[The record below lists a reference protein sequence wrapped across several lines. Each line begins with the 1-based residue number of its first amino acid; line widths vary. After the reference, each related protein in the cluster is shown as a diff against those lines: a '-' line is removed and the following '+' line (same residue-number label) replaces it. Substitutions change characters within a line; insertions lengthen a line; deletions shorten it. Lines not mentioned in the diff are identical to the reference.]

1 MKKFSRNVTPPASL
15 VTSWTRVFAKS
26 SIASTV
32 LLGLIILAASMP
44 TAHAWQKM
52 GHVYCDTNKDGI
64 ISSSAVP
71 VPGVLVVVTNVSGTF
86 SNASWTAADG
96 FFIIELPSASDSYVD
111 YIHPLTIPH
120 GIKTVVPAWS
130 TFSITPSQEYVTNNF
145 LIVTSPGISVTKV
158 CPPGPVTIG
167 ETLVFTGTVTNTGN
181 ITLTDVFVVD
191 DQPAANT
198 PVLGPIT
205 LAPGAGA
212 YFTSSYILTGV
223 TNVSTNLVTVI
234 VTNAPGTVTVTNTTV
249 STNDLFGTINPRLP
263 SAVNRF
269 VVPPNLE
276 GLTYADQDEGYAA
289 TQFYSMRKDNSGT
302 SYLDTITAGTAAVI
316 DRFAASSRN
325 FDSLAFAAPDLGY
338 GPVIF
343 YYLSHDNAG
352 SSTFGT
358 ITPGGAVGV
367 VADHFVVGNNF
378 DSLTFSA
385 TDVGYGANLFYY
397 VRHDAAGIST
407 FGTINPAL
415 PGTITDRF
423 TIGSNVD
430 ALVFTATDVGAGY
443 GANNFYYLRHDNAG
457 VSTFGTIFV
466 TGLTTATVTDRFS
479 VGTHAHELTF
489 TPTDTGYGP
498 NLFYFLRNGG
508 TNTVTTVASNT
519 VPVVTT
525 NIVSTVTTNIV
536 AGPVYDTVTASGID
550 LFSTRTVT
558 ARASCSSPVQL
569 RILTPGVPPPHYANG
584 AFGLSF
590 ATVVGGSYTVQ
601 YKNALSDPA
610 WTDLPNMPVTGT
622 GGVLTMTDPTAG
634 QPSRFYR
641 IILLP

>member
-1 MKKFSRNVTPPASL
+1 MN
-15 VTSWTRVFAKS
+15 S

-32 LLGLIILAASMP
+32 LLSLLVLVSSTP

-52 GHVYCDTNKDGI
+52 GHVYCDTNTDGV
-64 ISSSAVP
+64 ISPTAVP
-71 VPGVLVVVTNVSGTF
+71 VPSVLVVVTNLSGTF
-86 SNASWTAADG
+86 SNAGWTAADG
-96 FFIIELPSASDSYVD
+96 FFIIELAAGPDSYVD

-120 GIKTVVPAWS
+120 GIQRVLPAWHA
-130 TFSITPSQEYVTNNF
+130 FAITASQEYATNNF

-158 CPPGPVTIG
+158 CPPGPVTLG

-181 ITLTDVFVVD
+181 ITLTDVMVFD
-191 DQPAANT
+191 DQPASNT
-198 PVLGPIT
+198 LVLGPIT
-205 LAPGAGA
+205 LASGAGTR
-212 YFTSSYILTGV
+212 FTSSYILTGV
-223 TNVSTNLVTVI
+223 TNVSTNLVTLI
-234 VTNAPGTVTVTNTTV
+234 VTNAVGTVTVTNTTV
-249 STNDLFGTINPRLP
+249 STNDFFGTINPRLP
-263 SAVNRF
+263 SAVNLF
-269 VVPPNLE
+269 TVPANLE

-325 FDSLAFAAPDLGY
+325 FDSLTFAAPDVGF

-343 YYLSHDNAG
+343 YYLSHDSADA
-352 SSTFGT
+352 STFGT

-367 VADHFVVGNNF
+367 VADKFVVGNNF
-378 DSLTFSA
+378 DALTFSA

-397 VRHDAAGIST
+397 VRHDGAGNSI

-423 TIGSNVD
+423 SIGANVD

-466 TGLTTATVTDRFS
+466 TGLTTATVTDRFA
-479 VGTHAHELTF
+479 VGIHAHELTF
-489 TPTDTGYGP
+489 TATDTGYGP
-498 NLFYFLRNGG
+498 NLFYFLRKGG
-508 TNTVTTVASNT
+508 TVTTVTTNT

-525 NIVSTVTTNIV
+525 NIVTTVTTNVI
-536 AGPVYDTVTASGID
+536 AGPVHDTVTASGVD
-550 LFSTRTVT
+550 LFSNRSII
-558 ARASCSSPVQL
+558 AKASCSSAVQVHIGGAGIPL
-569 RILTPGVPPPHYANG
+569 PYCANG
-584 AFGLSF
+584 VYCLSF
-590 ATVVGGSYTVQ
+590 ATGVGGSYRVQ
-601 YKNALSDPA
+601 YKNALGDPT
-610 WTDLPNMPVTGT
+610 WTDLPNMPVAGS
-622 GGVLTMTDPTAG
+622 GGVLTITNSTVG
-634 QPSRFYR
+634 QPKRFYR